1 MQRKYEPAKDVKVVD
16 GEKLV
21 HWVATDKEGDEL
33 VAWILVS
40 LYHQSLV
47 SETS

>member
-1 MQRKYEPAKDVKVVD
+1 MQQEDEPAKDVKVVD

-21 HWVATDKEGDEL
+21 HRVATDKEGDEL
-33 VAWILVS
+33 VAWIPVS

-47 SETS
+47 PETS